1 MVCGKLV
8 LIRGQDHQSLLLFI
22 GWWRMIFSK
31 KPKIVYIED
40 DADMID
46 LVRVILEQNHFIIY
60 SAKDGQT
67 GLDLVTQVEPDLILL
82 DLMIPDLDGWE
93 IYQRIRHT
101 QMLKQ
106 IPVII
111 ITAKSQEIDKILGLR
126 IAKVNDYIC
135 KPFHPKDLIE
145 RISFVLAEET

>member
-1 MVCGKLV
+1 
-8 LIRGQDHQSLLLFI
+8 
-22 GWWRMIFSK
+22 MIFSK

-46 LVRVILEQNHFIIY
+46 LVRVILEQNHFMVY
-60 SAKDGQT
+60 SAKDGLT
-67 GLDLVTQVEPDLILL
+67 GLELVTQIEPDLILL

-93 IYQRIRHT
+93 IFQRIRHIQSSKST
-101 QMLKQ
+101 
-106 IPVII
+106 PVII

-145 RISFVLAEET
+145 RISFVLAEETNNRQS

>member
-1 MVCGKLV
+1 
-8 LIRGQDHQSLLLFI
+8 
-22 GWWRMIFSK
+22 MIFSK

-46 LVRVILEQNHFIIY
+46 LVRVILEQNHFIVY

-67 GLDLVTQVEPDLILL
+67 GLELVTQVEPDLILL

-93 IYQRIRHT
+93 IYQRIRHNQT
-101 QMLKQ
+101 LKHT
-106 IPVII
+106 PVII

-145 RISFVLAEET
+145 RISFVLAEEI

>member
-1 MVCGKLV
+1 
-8 LIRGQDHQSLLLFI
+8 
-22 GWWRMIFSK
+22 MIFSK

-46 LVRVILEQNHFIIY
+46 LVRVILEQNHFIVY

-67 GLDLVTQVEPDLILL
+67 GLDLVAQVEPDLILL

-93 IYQRIRHT
+93 IYQRIRHNQAFMQT
-101 QMLKQ
+101 
-106 IPVII
+106 PVII

-135 KPFHPKDLIE
+135 KPFHPKDLVE
-145 RISFVLAEET
+145 RISFVLAEE

>member
-1 MVCGKLV
+1 
-8 LIRGQDHQSLLLFI
+8 
-22 GWWRMIFSK
+22 MIFSK
-31 KPKIVYIED
+31 KTKIVYIED
-40 DADMID
+40 DSDMID
-46 LVRVILEQNHFIIY
+46 LVRVILEQNHFIVY

-93 IYQRIRHT
+93 IYQRIRHNQT
-101 QMLKQ
+101 IKQ
-106 IPVII
+106 TPVII

-145 RISFVLAEET
+145 RISFVLTEAI